1 MNIPG
6 IQYQNLF
13 RLSQVL
19 AIVLLCSTKAYSA
32 HTEYGPIIHFR
43 EISHTFPPVFEGAEL
58 TYTFVV
64 SNRGTA
70 TLNIEKVT
78 HS

>member
-1 MNIPG
+1 MNSKFFRAYVGLLCMMAIFMYG
-6 IQYQNLF
+6 S
-13 RLSQVL
+13 RLSP
-19 AIVLLCSTKAYSA
+19 AAS
-32 HTEYGPIIHFR
+32 EYGPVIHFK
-43 EISHTFPPVFEGAEL
+43 EISHTFSPVFEGAEL

>member
-1 MNIPG
+1 MNSKLLRAYLG
-6 IQYQNLF
+6 L
-13 RLSQVL
+13 LCML
-19 AIVLLCSTKAYSA
+19 AILVYGSRSYPAAS
-32 HTEYGPIIHFR
+32 EYGPVIHFR
-43 EISHTFPPVFEGAEL
+43 EISHTFSPVFEGAEL

-70 TLNIEKVT
+70 TLNIKKIT

>member
-1 MNIPG
+1 MKSDFLRTSVV
-6 IQYQNLF
+6 LF
-13 RLSQVL
+13 CMIAIFVYGSLS
-19 AIVLLCSTKAYSA
+19 YSA
-32 HTEYGPIIHFR
+32 ASEYGPIIHFR
-43 EISHTFPPVFEGAEL
+43 EISHTFSPVFEGAEL

-70 TLNIEKVT
+70 ILNIKKVT

>member
-1 MNIPG
+1 MNSKFLRAYVG
-6 IQYQNLF
+6 
-13 RLSQVL
+13 
-19 AIVLLCSTKAYSA
+19 LLCMMAIFMYGSRLYPAAS
-32 HTEYGPIIHFR
+32 EYGPIIHFR
-43 EISHTFPPVFEGAEL
+43 EISHNFSPVFEGTEL

>member
-1 MNIPG
+1 MNSKFLRAYVG
-6 IQYQNLF
+6 
-13 RLSQVL
+13 
-19 AIVLLCSTKAYSA
+19 LLCMMAIFMYGSRLYPATS
-32 HTEYGPIIHFR
+32 EYGPIIHFR
-43 EISHTFPPVFEGAEL
+43 EISHTFSPVFEGAEL
-58 TYTFVV
+58 THTFVV